1 MRFND
6 GKALGGMECVCS
18 DLHECNRRI
27 DWNVQQLGP
36 AVGVSSPGMEK
47 GESLQKGKRLTNI
60 GSSVGT
66 VKGKNEWGQ
75 YYQSY
80 YQ

>member
-1 MRFND
+1 M
-6 GKALGGMECVCS
+6 K
-18 DLHECNRRI
+18 
-27 DWNVQQLGP
+27 QLGP

-66 VKGKNEWGQ
+66 VKGENEWGQWGQ